1 MFHFEAAHYTANAAL
16 VHHQKDPN
24 IYQTWLHLYM
34 ILNTK
39 LLGWSFK
46 KNTFMWEM
54 RVEILPCRHT
64 EDQSL
69 CIPQAQRTDSKP
81 SFVSVFAGRPMNVW
95 GHGGVCQG
103 PRQQISVPRDEQW
116 GARQRC
122 IWENSS
128 GPRNESPRWIW
139 ETKQKPKS
147 SEISQKTQRTKRQSL
162 AVCVFSKVSDAQ
174 NTKSLSCDYNEVFL
188 KDDLLTVLLHEE
200 LLIPVRERQR

>member
-1 MFHFEAAHYTANAAL
+1 
-16 VHHQKDPN
+16 
-24 IYQTWLHLYM
+24 
-34 ILNTK
+34 
-39 LLGWSFK
+39 
-46 KNTFMWEM
+46 MWEM
-54 RVEILPCRHT
+54 RFEILPCRHI
-64 EDQSL
+64 EDQTL

-81 SFVSVFAGRPMNVW
+81 SFVSVVARCPMNVW

-139 ETKQKPKS
+139 ETKQKKS
-147 SEISQKTQRTKRQSL
+147 KFPEISHKMQRMKRQTL
-162 AVCVFSKVSDAQ
+162 EVCVFFKSSDFQ
-174 NTKSLSCDYNEVFL
+174 KTKSLSYDYNEVIL

-200 LLIPVRERQR
+200 LLLSDRERQR